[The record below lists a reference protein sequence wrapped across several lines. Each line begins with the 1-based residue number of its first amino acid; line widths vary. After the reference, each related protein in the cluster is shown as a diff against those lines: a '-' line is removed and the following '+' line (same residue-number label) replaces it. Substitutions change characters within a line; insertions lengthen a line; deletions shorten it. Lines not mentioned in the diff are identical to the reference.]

1 MMCLPPLCRQP
12 VPVIV
17 TATPC
22 HSHSTVSQAS
32 QEDGTCACGCSS
44 RWQKLMQNWK
54 TQVVTLTVKQH
65 EDRAVVVFAKRLS
78 RRRLAALESHRASSN
93 STLQHKA
100 RGPGAQPARAK
111 CHLSACVGCSPV
123 PHCAPDPCHHECT
136 SGRVTKAP
144 T

>member
-22 HSHSTVSQAS
+22 HSRSTVSQAS

-65 EDRAVVVFAKRLS
+65 EDSGGCVCQKTVPKEASGLGKPQGFQQLHVTAQSQRPWCPAGKGQVPPISMRWVLS
-78 RRRLAALESHRASSN
+78 RPSLCPRPLPS
-93 STLQHKA
+93 
-100 RGPGAQPARAK
+100 
-111 CHLSACVGCSPV
+111 
-123 PHCAPDPCHHECT
+123 
-136 SGRVTKAP
+136 
-144 T
+144 